1 MRMIII
7 VTIITIF
14 IAMVVSLAAVL
25 LGVTQRSG
33 TLRDI
38 QETAARETIAMVII
52 MIIITII
59 L

>member
-14 IAMVVSLAAVL
+14 MAMVVSLTAVL

-38 QETAARETIAMVII
+38 RKTATRETIAMVII
-52 MIIITII
+52 MIIITIV

>member
-33 TLRDI
+33 TWRDI
-38 QETAARETIAMVII
+38 QKTAAWETIAMVII

>member
-14 IAMVVSLAAVL
+14 IAMVVSHAAVL

-38 QETAARETIAMVII
+38 QKTAARETIAVVII

>member
-1 MRMIII
+1 MIII

-33 TLRDI
+33 TWRDI
-38 QETAARETIAMVII
+38 QKTAAWETIAMVII

>member
-1 MRMIII
+1 MIII

-25 LGVTQRSG
+25 FGVTQRSR

-38 QETAARETIAMVII
+38 QKTAARETTAMVII

>member
-25 LGVTQRSG
+25 FGVTQRSR

-38 QETAARETIAMVII
+38 QKTAARETTAMVII

>member
-1 MRMIII
+1 MIII

>member
-14 IAMVVSLAAVL
+14 IAMVVSIAAVL

-33 TLRDI
+33 MLRDI
-38 QETAARETIAMVII
+38 QKTAARETIAMVII